1 VHSLWGIVKL
11 PKARYRCRI
20 CKTQFTTFQD
30 PNLDESGCTPLVLER
45 AEHLSLLLPYQ
56 IATRVLHEWGVN
68 LSSSFLSQI
77 SQQLERTEQT
87 LTQTRLHELSKQP
100 LLKSL
105 VPSRVWMIEID
116 GMFVLTHAQTE
127 SLNDTQT
134 TAVWRE
140 VKTVVLY
147 RKDTPSDRYQISTLQ
162 GIQDFAPLVHGLLRF
177 AGLTEQDMLIG
188 LADGAI
194 WIADLFADLGVHRHV
209 LDVFH
214 ASGYLETVMIA
225 LDWSEAKR
233 LEHRRDW
240 LRGDV
245 DGLAWLN
252 WHVRPDQSAR
262 FDEVAQKALAYLNRQ
277 AFLGRLAYPAF
288 KREGFEVIG
297 SGQIEGANKSVLAA
311 RLRVSG
317 AIWSEVGADAKA
329 FARGLWASRRRVV
342 EFDQVRLTAFP
353 RAA

>member
-1 VHSLWGIVKL
+1 MYL
-11 PKARYRCRI
+11 PKVRYKCQT
-20 CKTQFTTFQD
+20 CKMQYTTFQD

-45 AEHLSLLLPYQ
+45 AEHLSLLLPYE
-56 IATRVLHEWGVN
+56 ITTRVLHEWGVN
-68 LSSSFLSQI
+68 LSSSLLSQI

-87 LTQTRLHELSKQP
+87 LTQTRLQELARQP
-100 LLKSL
+100 LLKSP
-105 VPSRVWMIEID
+105 VPARVWMIEID
-116 GMFVLTHAQTE
+116 GMFVATRDEAD
-127 SLNDTQT
+127 SNLNPNPG
-134 TAVWRE
+134 AVWRE
-140 VKTVVLY
+140 VKTAVLY

-162 GIQDFAPLVHGLLRF
+162 GVQDFAPLVHGLLRF
-177 AGLTEQDMLIG
+177 AGLTAQDTLIG
-188 LADGAI
+188 LADGAV

-214 ASGYLETVMIA
+214 ASQYLETVMLA
-225 LDWSEAKR
+225 LAWSDEKR
-233 LEHRRDW
+233 LEHRRTW

-252 WHVRPDQSAR
+252 WHVKPDQSAG
-262 FDEVAQKALAYLNRQ
+262 FDEVTHKALAYLNRQ

-317 AIWSEVGADAKA
+317 AIWGEVGADAKA

-342 EFDQVRLTAFP
+342 EFEQVRLTAFP